1 MTNLND
7 SRILVALDIPEP
19 LNLRVSFIYNFF
31 VKNETTDRSGNLKY
45 NSPSHLIDSK
55 DKDPTRF
62 DDIAVIDSATGTRLR
77 SYDVKLPRS
86 IELVF
91 DKTKIRI
98 DGKGF
103 KVPKDIVERLRKEDP
118 IKVIDE
124 LANLEEN
131 VTSVKDVII
140 KMNDGSIND
149 RLQGKLNLAVEL
161 LGLAQ
166 QEESSQISKMLE
178 EENFDQNALDY
189 LLGQDAVQQMSYVN
203 SLQSSNN
210 AKVHALTKRAV
221 VDAAIDIRFL
231 RELNSSFVN
240 RTDFN
245 KLKNDFD
252 YGRLESVA
260 MKLPNDD
267 SQNDAATSIKSFNP
281 TTTGNNDSKQSFDAK
296 NIGYLIYKNETTA
309 DGSTMPVKKFFLE
322 DIDGADVTPRFEDR
336 QVVYGSTYDYN
347 VRAVMLTKRL
357 HLSDGTDEL
366 MSGKYEIYSVLVSR
380 ESESVSVQAIEDVPP
395 REPDSL
401 FYDYIYGQ
409 GGLRI
414 SWRMPTNRQRD
425 VKYIQV
431 FRRKTIFEPFQ
442 CIAELDFNDSEEKL
456 PRTEFIDP
464 SRVVKLP
471 RAQTNYVDQEFDT
484 KSNYIYALAAVDAH
498 GMTSG
503 YSRQMQVSFDRVE
516 NQLKLKLV
524 SDKGAPKQ
532 YPNFYIDPS
541 MDDNVFV
548 TSMTVDSMRLSGA
561 KKLRVFFDPD
571 AVSYSSSNGESGL
584 IVRDQKQDAVYKL
597 HMINLDR
604 QKDQILTLKAFTT
617 GD

>member
-7 SRILVALDIPEP
+7 SRTLVALDVPEP
-19 LNLRVSFIYNFF
+19 LNLRASFIYNFF

-62 DDIAVIDSATGTRLR
+62 DDIASINSSTGTRLR

-98 DGKGF
+98 DGKGLE
-103 KVPKDIVERLRKEDP
+103 VPRDIQQRLRKEDP

-124 LANLEEN
+124 LANMEEN
-131 VTSVKDVII
+131 ITSLKDVII
-140 KMNDGSIND
+140 KMNDGDIND
-149 RLQGKLNLAVEL
+149 RLQGKLNLAAEL
-161 LGLAQ
+161 LGIAQ
-166 QEESSQISKMLE
+166 QEESFKISKILK

-189 LLGQDAVQQMSYVN
+189 LFGQDSIQEVRYVN
-203 SLQSSNN
+203 SQQSFNN
-210 AKVHALTKRAV
+210 NKFYAITENAV
-221 VDAAIDIRFL
+221 IDTAMDIRFL

-252 YGRLESVA
+252 YGRLESAA

-267 SQNDAATSIKSFNP
+267 SLDDASAFIKSFNP
-281 TTTGNNDSKQSFDAK
+281 KKTGNNNSNQVFDAK
-296 NIGYLIYKNETTA
+296 TIGYLIYKNEITA
-309 DGSTMPVKKFFLE
+309 DGSAMPVKKFFLE
-322 DIDGADVTPRFEDR
+322 DIDGVDVTPRFEDR
-336 QVVYGSTYDYN
+336 QIVYGSTYHYN
-347 VRAVMLTKRL
+347 VRAVILTKRL

-380 ESESVSVQAIEDVPP
+380 ESETVSVRAIEDVPP
-395 REPDSL
+395 GEPDSI
-401 FYDYIYGQ
+401 FYDYIYGK

-431 FRRKTIFEPFQ
+431 FRRRTIYEPFQ

-456 PRTEFIDP
+456 PRTEFVDP
-464 SRVVKLP
+464 SRIVKLP

-524 SDKGAPKQ
+524 SEKGAPKQ

-561 KKLRVFFDPD
+561 KKLRIFFDPD
-571 AVSYSSSNGESGL
+571 AVSYVSSNGESGL
-584 IVRDQKQDAVYKL
+584 IVRDQKQDAVYKF

-604 QKDQILTLKAFTT
+604 QKDQILTLKAFTS